1 MKVVLIGV
9 GQAGGKI
16 TQSLA
21 EFDHNM
27 GFDAVQGALAVNSAK
42 ADLQN
47 LDIETQLVGQDSV
60 KGHGVGG
67 DNELGAQV
75 MQDDAIEVMDSLDG
89 KITAQAEAIF
99 VVAGLGGGT
108 GSGGAPVITR
118 ELKRVYDIPVYA
130 LGVLPGR
137 GEGSMYQANA
147 GRSLKTVV
155 READSTILVD
165 NDAWH
170 DAGESMEGAFDTINQ
185 NIAQRIGLLFA
196 SGEAV
201 EGVGESV
208 VDSSEIINT
217 LRKGGVACM
226 GYASALAGESA
237 EDNINAVT
245 SITRSALF
253 TGTSLPNATTA
264 DAALLVVAG
273 RPDAIPRKG
282 VERARRWVEEQTGSL
297 EVRGGDFPLDSDRIA
312 ALVLLGG
319 VERSPRIEEFME
331 RAREAQQQQKK
342 EPADHAAAFRNDELD
357 DLF

>member
-16 TQSLA
+16 TQALA

-27 GFDAVQGALAVNSAK
+27 GFDAVQGALAVNTAQ

-47 LDIETQLVGQDSV
+47 LDIETQLVGQDRV

-67 DNELGAQV
+67 DNELGAEV
-75 MQDDAIEVMDSLDG
+75 MQTDAIEVMDSLDG
-89 KITAQAEAIF
+89 KITAQAEAVF

-108 GSGGAPVITR
+108 GSGGSPALVH
-118 ELKRVYDIPVYA
+118 ELQRVYDIPVYA

-147 GRSLKTVV
+147 GRSLKTLV

-170 DAGESMEGAFDTINQ
+170 DSGESMEGAFDSINQ
-185 NIAQRIGLLFA
+185 KIAQRIGLLFA

-208 VDSSEIINT
+208 VDTSEIINT
-217 LRKGGVACM
+217 LREGGIACM
-226 GYASALAGESA
+226 GYSSAVSGETA

-245 SITRSALF
+245 SVTRSALF
-253 TGTSLPNATTA
+253 TGTSLPDAVTA
-264 DAALLVVAG
+264 DSALLVIAG
-273 RPDAIPRKG
+273 RPEAIPRKG
-282 VERARRWVEEQTGSL
+282 VERARRWVEDQTGSL
-297 EVRGGDFPLDSDRIA
+297 QVRGGDFPLDSDRLA

-319 VERSPRIEEFME
+319 VERSPRIDEFMQ
-331 RAREAQQQQKK
+331 RAREAQKEQQKT
-342 EPADHAAAFRNDELD
+342 PQDHAANFANDELD